1 MILTFF
7 MELEKKLNFKDLL
20 IGLVG
25 VSPIPVLG
33 EIGLSYF
40 FYRILEG
47 KETEKIKHVSIPAA
61 LLTRIG
67 MYKEFYIPLYEKLRD
82 VF

>member
-1 MILTFF
+1 MAIDN
-7 MELEKKLNFKDLL
+7 KLSMKDIL

-40 FYRILEG
+40 FYRIFDNSE
-47 KETEKIKHVSIPAA
+47 ETERFRHVSIPAA
-61 LLTRIG
+61 LLTRLA
-67 MYKEFYIPLYEKLRD
+67 MYKEFYIPLYEKLKHL
-82 VF
+82 F